1 MKIAILGTG
10 KMGAAMASGLMRDG
24 DRLWDLTLSNTTGT
38 LPAALQAYALPCT
51 RSNAEAV
58 CGADVVILAV
68 LPQQYPQ
75 VLGEIRDAARPGA
88 CLISIAPGYTLE
100 KLNSLTDGRFQVVR
114 AMPNTPALVGKG
126 MIAVCR
132 GAAVTDDAYAM
143 ALRLLGVLGQTE
155 TVLESQLNAVIGVS
169 GSAPAYVYM
178 FVDALADAGV
188 LGGLHRDQAVRMA
201 AQMLY
206 GSAALLRETGRS
218 PAELREMVCSPAG
231 TTIEAVASLE
241 DGGFRGAV
249 IRAARAAMDKAK
261 KMG

>member
-10 KMGAAMASGLMRDG
+10 KMGAAMAKGLVHSGEQA
-24 DRLWDLTLSNTTGT
+24 WDIVLTNTTGNLPET
-38 LPAALQAYALPCT
+38 LRDLALPCLN
-51 RSNAEAV
+51 SNVEAV
-58 CGADVVILAV
+58 GGADMIILAV
-68 LPQQYPQ
+68 LPQQYQ
-75 VLGEIRDAARPGA
+75 KVLAEIKDAAQTDA

-100 KLNSLTDGRFQVVR
+100 KLDQLTGGKLQVIR
-114 AMPNTPALVGKG
+114 AMPNTPALIGEG

-132 GAAVTDDAYAM
+132 GASMKDGTFMLAQRV
-143 ALRLLGVLGQTE
+143 LGVLGHTE
-155 TVLESQLNAVIGVS
+155 AVSESQLNAVIGVS

-206 GSAALLRETGRS
+206 GSAALLRETGKR

-241 DGGFRGAV
+241 MDGFRGSV
-249 IRAARAAMDKAK
+249 IKAARAAMEKASR
-261 KMG
+261 MG

>member
-10 KMGAAMASGLMRDG
+10 KMGAAMAKGLTRDG
-24 DRLWDLTLSNTTGT
+24 RSMWDLALTNTTGV
-38 LPAALQAYALPCT
+38 LPESLRDLELYCT
-51 RSNAEAV
+51 KSNTEAV
-58 CGADVVILAV
+58 IGADIVILAV
-68 LPQQYPQ
+68 LPQQYPG
-75 VLGEIRDAARPGA
+75 VLNEVRDAAQPGA

-100 KLNSLTDGRFQVVR
+100 KLNALTDGRFQVVR
-114 AMPNTPALVGKG
+114 AMPNTPALICAG

-132 GAAVTDDAYAM
+132 DARVSDDTF
-143 ALRLLGVLGQTE
+143 ALAERVLSCLGQTE
-155 TVLESQLNAVIGVS
+155 AVTEAQLDAVIGVS

-206 GSAALLRETGRS
+206 GSAALLKETGKS

-231 TTIEAVASLE
+231 TTIDAVASLE
-241 DGGFRGAV
+241 DSGFRGAV
-249 IRAARAAMDKAK
+249 IKAARAAMDKAK